1 MIERALNTISDQAD
15 FFIEKIPSFGPS
27 EKQATLKY
35 DSSRLL
41 KVLRKKELFQVA
53 RANDQEFDMVDQID
67 IDLGRIVKDLVFQK
81 NLDNSLMEYEDYQK
95 KIEEVPRHLY
105 LYARQTALSVKS
117 LYFYKKE
124 FWDQAISL
132 SEECAAI
139 NDYLVHQG
147 MQTLLLR
154 VMEQNKNIARI
165 YLKSGDSK
173 AASELLAKLFRYAFN
188 GENTGLF
195 GSVFNFPQYWEKLPA
210 LRETYTYEMFRM
222 TAEDHLRFNI
232 ERTSVEF
239 LPFQWYEGL
248 EVDPENINRAMIAD
262 FIAINRALQ
271 DKDYDTYFQLL
282 LDYFQNTNIQYYDI
296 LKVSLLIDFQT
307 LLIQQKYHD
316 LKTMQNRVLTYLKNN
331 LHVSERYQKAVLNRF
346 NTKNNSIVTQA

>member
-1 MIERALNTISDQAD
+1 MPERPINTISDHAD
-15 FFIEKIPSFGPS
+15 LFIEKLSSFGSS
-27 EKQATLKY
+27 EKQGTLKY
-35 DSSRLL
+35 DSSQLL
-41 KVLRKKELFQVA
+41 KVLRKKELLKVT
-53 RANDQEFDMVDQID
+53 RANDQEFDLIDQID

-81 NLDNSLMEYEDYQK
+81 NLDNSLLEYEDYQK
-95 KIEEVPRHLY
+95 KIEAVPRHLY
-105 LYARQTALSVKS
+105 LFARQTALSVKS
-117 LYFYKKE
+117 LYYYKKE
-124 FWDQAISL
+124 LWDQAISL

-165 YLKSGDSK
+165 YLKSGNSQ
-173 AASELLAKLFRYAFN
+173 AAYELLAKLFDYAFN
-188 GENTGLF
+188 GKNTGLS
-195 GSVFNFPQYWEKLPA
+195 GSVFNFPQYWEKMPA

-232 ERTSVEF
+232 EKPANEF

-248 EVDPENINRAMIAD
+248 KVAPENINRAMIAD

-271 DKDYDTYFQLL
+271 AKDYDTYFQLL
-282 LDYFQNTNIQYYDI
+282 LDHFQNTNIQYYDI
-296 LKVSLLIDFQT
+296 LKVSLLADFQA
-307 LLIQQKYHD
+307 LLIRQRYHN
-316 LKTMQNRVLTYLKNN
+316 LETMQDSVLTFLKNK
-331 LHVSERYQKAVLNRF
+331 LHVSEKYQQAVFNRF